1 MAPGNPAPATL
12 SGISLFRGMPIR
24 ELERL
29 APLLH
34 ERSFPAGTSVL
45 TAEQPAEAIYIII
58 EGSVKIHLFTP
69 DGTELILAVLGPGE
83 IVGEMSFADSLGR
96 SANVTTLE
104 ESAFLWMDRRTFRSG
119 VESSTVLG
127 RNLADVL
134 SRRLRLANAHLLSLA
149 TRPAPHVSP
158 DHERLAVAAVG
169 QDAGERQE
177 QGVGQEPYERQRGH
191 ERRRAGQVV
200 GKDHQGQDIEPVSER
215 GDHLPAEEQTQVP
228 VAAQH
233 FVGSEHPAQERFP
246 VGLGFC
252 HPPTIMPR
260 TTFANTSKAP
270 RGQVSRRQ
278 FDDN

>member
-34 ERSFPAGTSVL
+34 ERSFPAGTSVP

-69 DGTELILAVLGPGE
+69 DGTEVILAVLGPGE

-119 VESSTVLG
+119 AESSTVLG
-127 RNLADVL
+127 GNLADVL

-149 TRPAPHVSP
+149 TLDVPGRVASQLLALA
-158 DHERLAVAAVG
+158 HEYGEEASDGVLIPITLIQADLAALVG
-169 QDAGERQE
+169 ASRVRVNQALGFFRKRNAISVDKDGRITVLDAD
-177 QGVGQEPYERQRGH
+177 VLA
-191 ERRRAGQVV
+191 RRA
-200 GKDHQGQDIEPVSER
+200 R
-215 GDHLPAEEQTQVP
+215 
-228 VAAQH
+228 
-233 FVGSEHPAQERFP
+233 
-246 VGLGFC
+246 
-252 HPPTIMPR
+252 
-260 TTFANTSKAP
+260 
-270 RGQVSRRQ
+270 
-278 FDDN
+278 